1 MSSWKAKAE
10 RGSAW
15 LIHLIAWIA
24 RAAGRTVRRA
34 LLVPIVAYFV
44 VTDGTARRASREF
57 LAHATGRPARWSDVF
72 SHVYCF
78 AATLLD
84 RVWMAHGDFDRF
96 DVTVEGDP
104 LVLEALESGKG
115 CVLLGSHLGSFD
127 VMTLKNKVL
136 YDRPVTLLAGYPPG
150 GLVDVVSRLVAEGM
164 KGKYPAGLNVVN
176 RPGAAGSL
184 AVAEV
189 TRAKPDGYT
198 IVLTP
203 QSALVIAAQMQD
215 LAYKTPDDYDP
226 VINVVAYYP
235 MIAVRTESPYKT
247 AQDLVAD
254 AKAKPGAIRVG
265 SPGEG
270 TSSHLNLEE
279 FMRVTGTKMTHV
291 PFQGWG
297 QSSPALLGGHIEAV
311 VAQPGELKGQ
321 VDGKRMRVLVNFTP
335 KRHPVFPDV
344 PTAKEL
350 GWDVSNGVWYM
361 LLAPKGTPA
370 AVMRHIHDAA
380 KAAIEDP
387 KFTADM
393 NGRGIDVD
401 YRPGEALRADLW
413 REYKLHTDI
422 LRRVGMLKK

>member
-1 MSSWKAKAE
+1 MKK
-10 RGSAW
+10 
-15 LIHLIAWIA
+15 
-24 RAAGRTVRRA
+24 
-34 LLVPIVAYFV
+34 
-44 VTDGTARRASREF
+44 
-57 LAHATGRPARWSDVF
+57 
-72 SHVYCF
+72 
-78 AATLLD
+78 
-84 RVWMAHGDFDRF
+84 
-96 DVTVEGDP
+96 
-104 LVLEALESGKG
+104 LVLAAL
-115 CVLLGSHLGSFD
+115 CVFALPAAAQ
-127 VMTLKNKVL
+127 
-136 YDRPVTLLAGYPPG
+136 YPDRPVTLLAGYPPG

-226 VINVVAYYP
+226 VINLVAYYP

-254 AKAKPGAIRVG
+254 ARTKPGAIRVG

-297 QSSPALLGGHIEAV
+297 QSSPSLLGGHIEAV

-393 NGRGIDVD
+393 SGRGIDVD